1 MDFLHNI
8 GHRDY
13 LLLLLLSWAHRRG
26 HASITEDFSVSCH
39 VVSSVGLD
47 TQSTTMKT
55 NERVGYGGREGEEK
69 EEAGSRWNRG
79 WTLSLLELGF
89 EPVTSRSQSNAFT
102 TRPQPPPGLLI
113 DMPSVIPVHV
123 VVNLTSASCTQNLQ
137 TA

>member
-13 LLLLLLSWAHRRG
+13 LLLLLSWAHKRG

-55 NERVGYGGREGEEK
+55 NERVGYGEEK
-69 EEAGSRWNRG
+69 GRKRRRQGAGGTGGGHCR
-79 WTLSLLELGF
+79 
-89 EPVTSRSQSNAFT
+89 
-102 TRPQPPPGLLI
+102 
-113 DMPSVIPVHV
+113 
-123 VVNLTSASCTQNLQ
+123 C
-137 TA
+137 